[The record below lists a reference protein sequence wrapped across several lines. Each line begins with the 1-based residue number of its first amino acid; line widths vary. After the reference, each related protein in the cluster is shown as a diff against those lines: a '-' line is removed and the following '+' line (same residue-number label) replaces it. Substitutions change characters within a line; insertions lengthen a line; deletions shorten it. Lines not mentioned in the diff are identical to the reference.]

1 MAPKLRNQWLSFSGM
16 VALKVRTD
24 GSEGAGIIT
33 VFITCDTDYD
43 GTQIEN
49 DYINSLMEF
58 ANSHH
63 VEIIQIKADSFPV
76 DV

>member
-1 MAPKLRNQWLSFSGM
+1 MFRLVE
-16 VALKVRTD
+16 VAD
-24 GSEGAGIIT
+24 A

-49 DYINSLMEF
+49 DYIKSLMEF
-58 ANSHH
+58 ANLHH

-76 DV
+76 DD